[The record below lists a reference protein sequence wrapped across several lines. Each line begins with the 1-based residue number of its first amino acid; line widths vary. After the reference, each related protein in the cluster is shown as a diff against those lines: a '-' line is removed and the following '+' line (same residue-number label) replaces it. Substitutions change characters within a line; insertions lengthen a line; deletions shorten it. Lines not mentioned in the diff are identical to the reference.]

1 MWGRFNMLTF
11 ADVPELFQQKADT
24 FQVNIG
30 LNVTDV
36 TSVTLFCSYGG
47 RVWFCPSSGERDP
60 L

>member
-1 MWGRFNMLTF
+1 MLSF
-11 ADVPELFQQKADT
+11 ADIPERFQQKADT

-47 RVWFCPSSGERDP
+47 VCGFVLLLGRGTRCKRQ
-60 L
+60 